1 MADNKNSS
9 WIENQVKQN
18 LYSAASLAN
27 KGMDKIQEIK
37 QDYRNFGKQAMELPG
52 QLSRN
57 SAARQA
63 IVEREN
69 KSNALSESQKQQ
81 LKYISNADEAQK
93 FVDASIMGNENG
105 DYSVGQKT
113 YNEALKGQGKA
124 WLGFGE
130 DVATTF
136 LGGKGLELGA
146 KVGSKVFKG
155 AAESLGSRIPSLG
168 KISNVF
174 KSEATLAQ
182 EAKAAAQEAKA
193 ANKAAAEAEAKKKAQ
208 DYVQQQR
215 QQTGKQTTPFTG
227 NVERAA
233 TNEAAATEQAVVK
246 TQTENLTKQNV
257 RDAVKAQL
265 EADRKAAS
273 RKNMLTKTLVAGGIA
288 TGGYELATDPK
299 HALETVEN
307 TVGDVG
313 NIADAA
319 INSGI
324 EGVSKLTDNPEANEK
339 KWKEKYESGK
349 SFLKDSATKLAGPAL
364 GAYVAGGSSP
374 FRAAAGG
381 MGALFASGNSAEATL
396 SSMPSGG
403 DSGTTGE
410 SHFGSSDM
418 SGKTVIEVLN
428 KIYGILSKV
437 YDTVENIAN
446 DTASMVRGQSQ
457 QDASRDLSSSNLR
470 ARQNEG
476 GGFASPIFGGGGG
489 ESSADLNKE
498 DKTEAGSGIWS
509 KVLKK
514 IPLGKVLKGAA
525 VGGAAAAGLAYS
537 GAAGASDTKNAE
549 PIKGTK
555 SKHPDKNFQE
565 HYDKVYNLALKEAKE
580 RGLENP
586 EAQAH
591 LAAAQSVEETGGGKH
606 TPKHN
611 LFGIKYSGKGQGTAD
626 PTGEL
631 WSPEERGG
639 KNTKEKSRFRGYKTE
654 EDSVKDRFD
663 FLEQNKSKRYD
674 KALKSQTPEQAI
686 AEMGSSGYATSSR
699 YGKALAG
706 HYATYGHKTGDA
718 PSDEIKTASP
728 ITPKEKNNTGFVK
741 ASYNPDEDTG
751 FMNAAYN
758 NVPDSEKLDAPKSLI
773 YPDSNGRMQ
782 KQDLETGEETLATEE
797 DIKKDKEQKELEE
810 KWVKE
815 HSQKSQVD
823 LLNDTADKMN
833 STKYEML
840 DEDEDT
846 VRAKQDEYAQKQK
859 PETNKALALSKQ
871 ESDILKEVSGIDSRK
886 AELKAEIEQQ
896 SLHTA
901 YPDKESMDKDL
912 NRLNEIYAETDKLDE
927 KRNNIVASDE
937 YKSAST
943 ASRQQAPPKQQQQQQ
958 AAPPPRNNPGSS
970 KSVPRVRNDDPT
982 IKMME
987 EGNMWRTTTH
997 EA

>member
-69 KSNALSESQKQQ
+69 KSNALTESQKQQ
-81 LKYISNADEAQK
+81 LKYISNAEEAQK

-182 EAKAAAQEAKA
+182 EAKAAAKA
-193 ANKAAAEAEAKKKAQ
+193 ENKSAAEAEAKKKAQ

-233 TNEAAATEQAVVK
+233 TNEAVATEQAVVK

-273 RKNMLTKTLVAGGIA
+273 RKSMFTNTMLTGAA
-288 TGGYELATDPK
+288 ASAGYEVYNDPK

-307 TVGDVG
+307 AVTGAGD
-313 NIADAA
+313 IANDA

-324 EGVSKLTDNPEANEK
+324 EGVSKLTDNPEKNEK

-349 SFLKDSATKLAGPAL
+349 SWLKDSATKLAGPAL

-457 QDASRDLSSSNLR
+457 QDAARDLSSSNLR

-498 DKTEAGSGIWS
+498 DETEAGSGIWS

-525 VGGAAAAGLAYS
+525 VGGAAVAGLAYS
-537 GAAGASDTKNAE
+537 GTAGASDTKNAE

-751 FMNAAYN
+751 FMNASYN

-782 KQDLETGEETLATEE
+782 KQDLETGEEFLATEE
-797 DIKKDKEQKELEE
+797 DIKQDKAQKELEAQWVE
-810 KWVKE
+810 KHKNTGS
-815 HSQKSQVD
+815 SQLQKDVDKTAELYVAANPTASFVDKPKS
-823 LLNDTADKMN
+823 TA
-833 STKYEML
+833 S
-840 DEDEDT
+840 
-846 VRAKQDEYAQKQK
+846 
-859 PETNKALALSKQ
+859 P
-871 ESDILKEVSGIDSRK
+871 ILKEVSDIDNRK

-937 YKSAST
+937 YKSASA
-943 ASRQQAPPKQQQQQQ
+943 ASKQQAPSQQQAAPQQ

-970 KSVPRVRNDDPT
+970 KSVPSVRNDDPT

-987 EGNMWRTTTH
+987 EGNMWRTNTH

>member
-69 KSNALSESQKQQ
+69 KSNALTESQKQQ
-81 LKYISNADEAQK
+81 LKYISNAEEAQK

-182 EAKAAAQEAKA
+182 EAKAAAKA
-193 ANKAAAEAEAKKKAQ
+193 ENKSAAEAEAKKKAQ

-233 TNEAAATEQAVVK
+233 TNEAVATEQAVVK

-273 RKNMLTKTLVAGGIA
+273 RKSMFTNTMLTGAA
-288 TGGYELATDPK
+288 ASAGYEVYNDPK

-307 TVGDVG
+307 AVTGAGD
-313 NIADAA
+313 IANDA

-324 EGVSKLTDNPEANEK
+324 EGVSKLTDNPEKNEK

-349 SFLKDSATKLAGPAL
+349 SWLKDSATKLAGPAL

-457 QDASRDLSSSNLR
+457 QDAARDLSSSNLR

-498 DKTEAGSGIWS
+498 DETEAGSGIWS

-525 VGGAAAAGLAYS
+525 VGGAAVAGLAYS
-537 GAAGASDTKNAE
+537 GTAGASDTKNAE

-699 YGKALAG
+699 YGKALAS

-718 PSDEIKTASP
+718 PSANRV
-728 ITPKEKNNTGFVK
+728 ITPD
-741 ASYNPDEDTG
+741 ASQLYN
-751 FMNAAYN
+751 
-758 NVPDSEKLDAPKSLI
+758 V
-773 YPDSNGRMQ
+773 
-782 KQDLETGEETLATEE
+782 
-797 DIKKDKEQKELEE
+797 
-810 KWVKE
+810 
-815 HSQKSQVD
+815 
-823 LLNDTADKMN
+823 
-833 STKYEML
+833 
-840 DEDEDT
+840 
-846 VRAKQDEYAQKQK
+846 
-859 PETNKALALSKQ
+859 
-871 ESDILKEVSGIDSRK
+871 
-886 AELKAEIEQQ
+886 
-896 SLHTA
+896 
-901 YPDKESMDKDL
+901 
-912 NRLNEIYAETDKLDE
+912 
-927 KRNNIVASDE
+927 
-937 YKSAST
+937 
-943 ASRQQAPPKQQQQQQ
+943 
-958 AAPPPRNNPGSS
+958 
-970 KSVPRVRNDDPT
+970 
-982 IKMME
+982 
-987 EGNMWRTTTH
+987 
-997 EA
+997 